1 MDTNYYKELSFYLK
15 QHDLKKAN
23 HVVLNELARLIVE
36 DRNSFIYMLQN
47 ADVPVTADSDDVEL
61 INEFLSGIHSNKKL
75 RLGASM
81 LISHHNKVECFDGE
95 TEHSEDGLRATSK
108 ILYNYFDSD
117 YYDHGNEEEEGDEQT
132 SNIAGFGQAIAGA
145 VGEVAKLGGGVI
157 ENQRAKKN
165 GAMDLF
171 KKKQESKDQMVQAI
185 MAQRQANL
193 NATKTKSEQSQKT
206 VRTALIVGGSVVLIG
221 IGIGVF
227 YMLKKRK

>member
-1 MDTNYYKELSFYLK
+1 
-15 QHDLKKAN
+15 
-23 HVVLNELARLIVE
+23 
-36 DRNSFIYMLQN
+36 
-47 ADVPVTADSDDVEL
+47 
-61 INEFLSGIHSNKKL
+61 
-75 RLGASM
+75 M

-95 TEHSEDGLRATSK
+95 KEHSEDGLRATSK

-117 YYDHGNEEEEGDEQT
+117 YYDHGNEEENEQT
-132 SNIAGFGQAIAGA
+132 SSAAGFGQAVAGA
-145 VGEVAKLGGGVI
+145 IGEVSKLGSSVI

-185 MAQRQANL
+185 MAQRQAQL

-206 VRTALIVGGSVVLIG
+206 IRTALIVGGSVVLIG

-227 YMLKKRK
+227 YLIKKKK

>member
-1 MDTNYYKELSFYLK
+1 METNYYKELSFYLK

-23 HVVLNELARLIVE
+23 HVVLNELARLIIE
-36 DRNSFIYMLQN
+36 DRGSFIYMLQN
-47 ADVPVTADSDDVEL
+47 AGLQVTEDFDDVEL
-61 INEFLSGIHSNKKL
+61 INSFLSEIHSNKKL

-95 TEHSEDGLRATSK
+95 KEHSEDGLRATSK

-117 YYDHGNEEEEGDEQT
+117 YYDHGNEEENEQT
-132 SNIAGFGQAIAGA
+132 SSAAGFGQAVAGA
-145 VGEVAKLGGGVI
+145 IGEVSKLGSSVI

-185 MAQRQANL
+185 MAQRQAQL

-206 VRTALIVGGSVVLIG
+206 IRTALIVGGSVVLIG

-227 YMLKKRK
+227 YMLKNKKS

>member
-1 MDTNYYKELSFYLK
+1 METNYYKELSFYLR

-23 HVVLNELARLIVE
+23 HVVLNELARLIIE
-36 DRNSFIYMLQN
+36 DRSSFIYMLQN
-47 ADVPVTADSDDVEL
+47 ADVPVTEDSDDVDL
-61 INEFLSGIHSNKKL
+61 INAFLSGIHSNKKL

-95 TEHSEDGLRATSK
+95 TEHSEDGLKATSK

-117 YYDHGNEEEEGDEQT
+117 YYDHGTDSGDEQT
-132 SNIAGFGQAIAGA
+132 SDIAGFGQAIAGA
-145 VGEVAKLGGGVI
+145 VGGVAKLGSGVI
-157 ENQRAKKN
+157 ESQRAKKH

-171 KKKQESKDQMVQAI
+171 SKKQESKDQMVQSI
-185 MAQRQANL
+185 MAQRQAQL

-206 VRTALIVGGSVVLIG
+206 IRTALIVVGGVVLIG

-227 YMLKKRK
+227 YMIKKKRT

>member
-1 MDTNYYKELSFYLK
+1 METNYYKELSFYLR

-23 HVVLNELARLIVE
+23 HVVLNELARLIIE
-36 DRNSFIYMLQN
+36 DRSSFIYMLQN
-47 ADVPVTADSDDVEL
+47 ADVPVTEDADDLEL

-117 YYDHGNEEEEGDEQT
+117 YYDHSNEEENERT
-132 SNIAGFGQAIAGA
+132 SSVAGFGQAIAGA
-145 VGEVAKLGGGVI
+145 VGEVSKLGSSVI

-165 GAMDLF
+165 GATDLF
-171 KKKQESKDQMVQAI
+171 NKKQESKDQMVQAI
-185 MAQRQANL
+185 MAQRQAQL
-193 NATKTKSEQSQKT
+193 NATKTKSEQTQKT
-206 VRTALIVGGSVVLIG
+206 IRTALIVGGSVVLIG

-227 YMLKKRK
+227 YMLKHKK

>member
-1 MDTNYYKELSFYLK
+1 METNYYKELSFYLR
-15 QHDLKKAN
+15 QHDLEKAN
-23 HVVLNELARLIVE
+23 HVVLNELARLIIE
-36 DRNSFIYMLQN
+36 DRTSFIYMLQN
-47 ADVPVTADSDDVEL
+47 AGVQVTADSDDVEL

-117 YYDHGNEEEEGDEQT
+117 YYDHGNENEEGEQT
-132 SNIAGFGQAIAGA
+132 SGIAGFGQAIAGA
-145 VGEVAKLGGGVI
+145 VGGVAQLGGGII

-171 KKKQESKDQMVQAI
+171 KKKQESKDQMVQSI
-185 MAQRQANL
+185 LAQRQAQL

>member
-1 MDTNYYKELSFYLK
+1 METNYYKELSFYLR

-23 HVVLNELARLIVE
+23 HVVLSELARLIIE
-36 DRNSFIYMLQN
+36 DRASFIYMLQN
-47 ADVPVTADSDDVEL
+47 ADVPVTVDSDDLEL

-117 YYDHGNEEEEGDEQT
+117 YYDHGNEEEDEQT

-145 VGEVAKLGGGVI
+145 VGGVATLGGGII

-171 KKKQESKDQMVQAI
+171 KKKQESKDQMVQSV
-185 MAQRQANL
+185 MAQRQAQL

-206 VRTALIVGGSVVLIG
+206 IRTALIVGGSVVLIG
-221 IGIGVF
+221 IGIAVF
-227 YMLKKRK
+227 YMIKKKK

>member
-1 MDTNYYKELSFYLK
+1 METNYYKELSFYLR

-23 HVVLNELARLIVE
+23 HVVLNELARLIIE
-36 DRNSFIYMLQN
+36 DRGSFIYMLQN
-47 ADVPVTADSDDVEL
+47 ADIPVTEDADDVEL

-117 YYDHGNEEEEGDEQT
+117 YYDHSNEEENEQT
-132 SNIAGFGQAIAGA
+132 SSVAGFGQAIAGA
-145 VGEVAKLGGGVI
+145 VGGVAQLGSGVI

-171 KKKQESKDQMVQAI
+171 KKKQESKDQMVQSI
-185 MAQRQANL
+185 MAQRQAQL
-193 NATKTKSEQSQKT
+193 NATKTKSEQTQKT
-206 VRTALIVGGSVVLIG
+206 IRTALIVGGSVVLIG

-227 YMLKKRK
+227 YMLKHKK

>member
-1 MDTNYYKELSFYLK
+1 METNYYKELSFYLR

-23 HVVLNELARLIVE
+23 HVVLNELARLIIE
-36 DRNSFIYMLQN
+36 DRDSFIYMLQN
-47 ADVPVTADSDDVEL
+47 ADVPVTQDSDDLEL
-61 INEFLSGIHSNKKL
+61 INQFLSSIHSNKKL

-117 YYDHGNEEEEGDEQT
+117 YYDHGNEEENEQT
-132 SNIAGFGQAIAGA
+132 SSAAGFGQAIAGA
-145 VGEVAKLGGGVI
+145 VGEVSKLGSSVI

-165 GAMDLF
+165 GATDLF
-171 KKKQESKDQMVQAI
+171 NKKQESKDQMVQAI
-185 MAQRQANL
+185 MAQRQAQL

-206 VRTALIVGGSVVLIG
+206 IRTALIVGGSVVLIG

-227 YMLKKRK
+227 YMLKNRRK

>member
-1 MDTNYYKELSFYLK
+1 METNYYKELSFYLR

-23 HVVLNELARLIVE
+23 HVVLSELARLIIE
-36 DRNSFIYMLQN
+36 DRASFIYMLQN
-47 ADVPVTADSDDVEL
+47 ADVPVTVDSDDLEL

-117 YYDHGNEEEEGDEQT
+117 YYDHSNEEENEQT
-132 SNIAGFGQAIAGA
+132 SSVAGFGQAIAGA
-145 VGEVAKLGGGVI
+145 VGGVAQLGGGVI

-171 KKKQESKDQMVQAI
+171 KKKQESKDKMV
-185 MAQRQANL
+185 
-193 NATKTKSEQSQKT
+193 
-206 VRTALIVGGSVVLIG
+206 
-221 IGIGVF
+221 
-227 YMLKKRK
+227 

>member
-1 MDTNYYKELSFYLK
+1 METNYYKELSFYLR
-15 QHDLKKAN
+15 QHDLEKAN
-23 HVVLNELARLIVE
+23 HVVLSELARLIIE
-36 DRNSFIYMLQN
+36 DRASFIYMLQN

-75 RLGASM
+75 RIGASM

-108 ILYNYFDSD
+108 VLYNYFDADHYD
-117 YYDHGNEEEEGDEQT
+117 YSNSEGDEET
-132 SNIAGFGQAIAGA
+132 SSVAGFGQAIAGA
-145 VGEVAKLGGGVI
+145 VGAVAGLGGGVI

-171 KKKQESKDQMVQAI
+171 KKKQESKDQMVQSI
-185 MAQRQANL
+185 MAQRQAQL

-206 VRTALIVGGSVVLIG
+206 IRTALIVTGSVVLIG
-221 IGIGVF
+221 IVVGVV
-227 YMLKKRK
+227 YMIKKRKK

>member
-1 MDTNYYKELSFYLK
+1 METNYYKELSFYLR

-36 DRNSFIYMLQN
+36 DRASFIYMLQN
-47 ADVPVTADSDDVEL
+47 ADVPVTVDSDDLEL

-81 LISHHNKVECFDGE
+81 LISHHNKVDCFDGE
-95 TEHSEDGLRATSK
+95 KEHSEDGLRATSK

-117 YYDHGNEEEEGDEQT
+117 YYDYSNEEGNEQT
-132 SNIAGFGQAIAGA
+132 SNIAGVGQAIAGA
-145 VGEVAKLGGGVI
+145 VGGVATLGSGII
-157 ENQRAKKN
+157 ENQRAKKQ

-171 KKKQESKDQMVQAI
+171 KKKQESKDQMVQSI
-185 MAQRQANL
+185 MAQRQAQL

-206 VRTALIVGGSVVLIG
+206 IRTALIVGGSVVLIG
-221 IGIGVF
+221 IGIAVF
-227 YMLKKRK
+227 YMIKKKK